1 MKLIGLDYLD
11 ISEFFSDEELLV
23 QKSCREFV
31 DNEVLPTIDEHFK
44 NGTFPK
50 DLINKFGELG
60 YLGMNLPEKYGC
72 AGLSNI
78 AYGLLCQEL
87 ERGDSGVRSFV
98 SVQGSLVMYPIY
110 AYGSEEQRN
119 KWLPKLASGEL
130 IGCFGLTEPNFGS
143 NPSGM
148 LTNIKK
154 TKGGYILNGSK
165 MWITNGS
172 IADVSV
178 VWAKDEDGI
187 IRGVVVDNKSE
198 GFSAPIQKGKWS
210 LRASITS
217 ELVFENVF
225 IPDENLLP
233 NVKGLK
239 GPLGCLNQ
247 ARYGI
252 GWGALGVS
260 MELLDVA
267 LQYSKQRVMF
277 DKPIAGF
284 QMIQDKLVWMLNEI
298 SKAQLLALH
307 VGKNKDD
314 GTLKHQQVSMIKR
327 NNVWCARECAKL
339 AREILGANGITED
352 YPIMRHMMNIESV
365 YTYEGTNEMHTLIL
379 GQDLTGI
386 PAFK

>member
-1 MKLIGLDYLD
+1 MKLIGLDYLG
-11 ISEFFSDEELLV
+11 ISDFFSDEELLV
-23 QKSCREFV
+23 QKTSREFV
-31 DNEVLPTIDEHFK
+31 DNEILPIIDKHFK
-44 NGTFPK
+44 EGTFPQELVK
-50 DLINKFGELG
+50 KFGELG
-60 YLGMNLPEKYGC
+60 FLGMNLPEKYGC

-87 ERGDSGVRSFV
+87 ERGDSGIRSFV

-110 AYGSEEQRN
+110 AYGNEQQRE
-119 KWLPKLASGEL
+119 KWLPKLASGEM

-143 NPSGM
+143 NPGGM
-148 LTNIKK
+148 LSNIKK
-154 TKGGYILNGSK
+154 TDGGYILNGSK

-172 IADVSV
+172 VADISI
-178 VWAKDEDGI
+178 VWAKDENDK
-187 IRGVVVDNKSE
+187 IRGLIVDNKSK
-198 GFSAPIQKGKWS
+198 GFSAPVMKGKWS

-225 IPDENLLP
+225 VPDENLLP
-233 NVKGLK
+233 NVDGLK
-239 GPLGCLNQ
+239 GPLGCLTQ
-247 ARYGI
+247 ARFGI
-252 GWGALGVS
+252 GWGALGVA

-267 LQYSKQRVMF
+267 LQYSKQRIMF
-277 DKPIAGF
+277 DRPIASF

-314 GTLKHQQVSMIKR
+314 GSLKHEQVSMIKK

-339 AREILGANGITED
+339 SREILGANGITDD

-379 GQDLTGI
+379 GQDLTNI
-386 PAFK
+386 QAFK

>member
-1 MKLIGLDYLD
+1 MKLIGLDYLG
-11 ISEFFSDEELLV
+11 ISDFFSDEELLV

-50 DLINKFGELG
+50 DLIKKFGELG
-60 YLGMNLPEKYGC
+60 YLGMNLPEEYGC

-110 AYGSEEQRN
+110 AYGNEQQRK

-154 TKGGYILNGSK
+154 TEGGYILNGSK

-172 IADVSV
+172 IADISV
-178 VWAKDEDGI
+178 VWAKDEEGI
-187 IRGVVVDNKSE
+187 VRGVVVDNKAD
-198 GFSAPIQKGKWS
+198 GFSAPLQKGKWS

-225 IPDENLLP
+225 IPEENLLSE
-233 NVKGLK
+233 
-239 GPLGCLNQ
+239 
-247 ARYGI
+247 YGI
-252 GWGALGVS
+252 SGINGAAFSS
-260 MELLDVA
+260 MCSLSFWNLSMVVFI
-267 LQYSKQRVMF
+267 KKKF
-277 DKPIAGF
+277 GF
-284 QMIQDKLVWMLNEI
+284 YTFYIPF
-298 SKAQLLALH
+298 
-307 VGKNKDD
+307 
-314 GTLKHQQVSMIKR
+314 LKR
-327 NNVWCARECAKL
+327 
-339 AREILGANGITED
+339 
-352 YPIMRHMMNIESV
+352 
-365 YTYEGTNEMHTLIL
+365 
-379 GQDLTGI
+379 
-386 PAFK
+386 